1 MDRDNKE
8 NCELLLPKANDS
20 RLWSFKRFQVSVH
33 DGPHIKVVYC
43 RTSSRQRISETYFY
57 IIDAEHSRS
66 PLTWEDRIKVAIGAA
81 RGLLYLH
88 KNNIIHRDVRP
99 NNILVTHDNQPLV
112 IHQLLNI

>member
-1 MDRDNKE
+1 MTHVFEVSNDFKYRSTVDHLSKWSTVEYFLDRE
-8 NCELLLPKANDS
+8 YE
-20 RLWSFKRFQVSVH
+20 RL
-33 DGPHIKVVYC
+33 
-43 RTSSRQRISETYFY
+43 TSTLF
-57 IIDAEHSRS
+57 DAEHSRS

-112 IHQLLNI
+112 IHQLLNICY